1 MPQYA
6 YFDHTQPE
14 PQHVLGWYDTD
25 IVDYKDKL
33 PKPDDLLELNAN
45 QWARRLI
52 GHWAVKGGGLIPYDP
67 RPAPGVGG

>member
-6 YFDHTQPE
+6 YFDHTQPA

-25 IVDYKDKL
+25 IVDYADKL

-45 QWARRLI
+45 QWAWRLQ
-52 GHWAVKGGGLIPYDP
+52 GHWAVQGGSLIPYDP